1 MDNQLEHRDASV
13 AELERVFERWGTS
26 GLTGAGGLPNLA
38 ELLNRV
44 VAMAKVTIA
53 HKPDLTKEQAQEIFS
68 QHFSANYRVVS
79 YRRPLRD
86 FVIEKNPFVGVAV
99 KLVQQSNQ
107 TSFVY
112 NAMAPR
118 WWAAA
123 LLGALISAVLGR
135 GLTAEVRAFIDAAPE
150 FH

>member
-1 MDNQLEHRDASV
+1 
-13 AELERVFERWGTS
+13 
-26 GLTGAGGLPNLA
+26 
-38 ELLNRV
+38 
-44 VAMAKVTIA
+44 MAKVAIA
-53 HKPDLTKEQAQEIFS
+53 HKPDLTKEQALEIFS
-68 QHFSANYRVVS
+68 KHFSANYRVVS

-99 KLVQQSNQ
+99 KLEQQSGR